1 MARTPRESKLD
12 SRTARLKLKPRR
24 DPYWRVIVPGLY
36 IGYRR
41 LADSSGTWVVR
52 RRVAGRYAID
62 RFGIADDFSADD
74 RVAVFTYAQAIEKAR
89 RVVAGED
96 PVAPRHHGDGWT
108 VLDCLNYYFETE
120 LSGKRGTEGI
130 RPTVMYHVADL
141 GPRLVNVLR
150 AEHYRTW
157 LAKVAASPVRRRGRE
172 TPVDLEDEDAV
183 RSRRASANR
192 VWGTVRAAIDYAWC
206 NDKLKG
212 AEPHWKKVSPLDLG
226 EAPVPRMLD
235 DEEARRLINGC
246 DPEFRPLVKAAFATG
261 ARYGELCR
269 LVVSDYDY
277 ERRAVRIRQT
287 KSSKT
292 LWQPLTDE
300 GVELFDM
307 LTAGRKPSEPLLA
320 RVSGLAWGPSEQFR
334 RMRSAA
340 ENAKLDDVSFKVTR
354 ATYGKR
360 LLLATRDIE
369 LVAKALGHS
378 DSRVTRRHY
387 AQYLPNEVAEAIRKL
402 GGLGL
407 GSGKGKQRPAVVPL
421 RSKKR

>member
-12 SRTARLKLKPRR
+12 SRTARLKLSPRR
-24 DPYWRVIVPGLY
+24 DPYWRVIVPGLF

-41 LADSSGTWVVR
+41 LAESSGTWVVR
-52 RRVAGRYAID
+52 RRAGDRYKIN
-62 RFGIADDFSADD
+62 RVGIADDFSDED

-89 RVVAGED
+89 RIVAGEHL
-96 PVAPRHHGDGWT
+96 AAARHHGDGWT
-108 VLDCLNYYFETE
+108 VSDCLAYYFETE
-120 LSGKRGTEGI
+120 LAGKRGTEGI
-130 RPTVMYHVADL
+130 RPTVKHHVADL
-141 GPRLVNVLR
+141 GPRLVNALR
-150 AEHYRTW
+150 AEHYRAW
-157 LAKVAASPVRRRGRE
+157 LSKVAVSPVRRRGRE
-172 TPVDLEDEDAV
+172 VPVDRDDEEAV

-235 DEEARRLINGC
+235 DDEARRLLNGC
-246 DPEFRPLVKAAFATG
+246 DPEFRPIVEAAFVTG

-277 ERRAVRIRQT
+277 ERRSVRIRQT

-300 GVELFDM
+300 GVGLFET
-307 LTAGRKPSEPLLA
+307 LAVGRKPNEPLLA
-320 RVSGLAWGPSEQFR
+320 RADGRAWGRSEQSR
-334 RMRSAA
+334 RIRAAA
-340 ENAKLDDVSFKVTR
+340 EHAKLEDVSFKVTR

-360 LLLATRDIE
+360 LLLAT
-369 LVAKALGHS
+369 
-378 DSRVTRRHY
+378 
-387 AQYLPNEVAEAIRKL
+387 
-402 GGLGL
+402 
-407 GSGKGKQRPAVVPL
+407 
-421 RSKKR
+421 